1 MWAEAFRQALCTR
14 EVEKVPEGFFMT
26 QQWADI
32 LTMSNSHTRRMLLD
46 GVAAGKVELASFRV
60 AVGRIIRKE
69 AHYRI
74 LGSRLGSRSPGKPL
88 SPSAGGR

>member
-14 EVEKVPEGFFMT
+14 EVEKVPEGFFTT
-26 QQWADI
+26 QQWTGI
-32 LTMSNSHTRRMLLD
+32 LKMSNSHTRRMLLD

-74 LGSRLGSRSPGKPL
+74 LAGSRKC
-88 SPSAGGR
+88 

>member
-1 MWAEAFRQALCTR
+1 M
-14 EVEKVPEGFFMT
+14 PEGFFTT
-26 QQWADI
+26 QQWTDI
-32 LTMSNSHTRRMLLD
+32 LKMSNSHTRRMLLD
-46 GVAAGKVELASFRV
+46 GVAAGKVELASVRV

-74 LGSRLGSRSPGKPL
+74 LGSRSGLRSPGKLP

>member
-1 MWAEAFRQALCTR
+1 M
-14 EVEKVPEGFFMT
+14 PEGFFTT
-26 QQWADI
+26 QQWTDI
-32 LTMSNSHTRRMLLD
+32 LKMSNSHTRRMLLD

-74 LGSRLGSRSPGKPL
+74 LGSRLGSRSPGKPP

>member
-14 EVEKVPEGFFMT
+14 EVEKVPEGFFTT
-26 QQWADI
+26 QQWTDI
-32 LTMSNSHTRRMLLD
+32 LKMSNSHTRRMLLD

-74 LGSRLGSRSPGKPL
+74 LGSRLGSRSPGKLP

>member
-1 MWAEAFRQALCTR
+1 
-14 EVEKVPEGFFMT
+14 MT

-32 LTMSNSHTRRMLLD
+32 LKMSNSHTRRMLLD

-74 LGSRLGSRSPGKPL
+74 LGSRSGSRSPGKPP
-88 SPSAGGR
+88 SPFAGGR

>member
-1 MWAEAFRQALCTR
+1 
-14 EVEKVPEGFFMT
+14 MT

-32 LTMSNSHTRRMLLD
+32 LKMSNSHTRRMLLD

-74 LGSRLGSRSPGKPL
+74 LGPRSG
-88 SPSAGGR
+88 SPSAARRPSPSAAGR